1 MDLVLIQNNFL
12 SMFNILVKQ
21 PVVKHYFLSEI
32 CISRSFQ
39 NILVQ
44 FTQNLFHFWSS
55 LEEQLRAGRD
65 QIAL

>member
-55 LEEQLRAGRD
+55 LEEELCTRSD
-65 QIAL
+65 QVGQ